1 MTGCRW
7 VALALLALPPTALA
21 DDKPKRD
28 PVRAAAF
35 EPGKVWEVHVTLT
48 AAEFEAM
55 QPRGGFN
62 MFGPPQPKAKA
73 PERPLD
79 PSREVHKNTFGVDLP
94 WATGA
99 VTIGGQTFDNVG
111 IRYKGN
117 GTISDATKSVKKSLK
132 IDLDRKGG
140 TGKFQGM
147 KTIVLHSGVADPSKC
162 RETLGY
168 ALYRAA
174 GVPAPRTG
182 LAEVRLT
189 VPGKYDKELL
199 GVYTLLEP
207 IDKGFLRETF
217 GSDKGVLMKP
227 EGLRDF
233 VDFGDDWEKYKKTYA
248 PKDPPTKEQA
258 ARIIAFAR
266 LVAKGDDAAFARDIG
281 SFLDADQY
289 LRYLATTSYIANSD
303 SFFGLGHNFY
313 LYLHP
318 KTNKLHFFPWD
329 VDRAFANLPIFGSN
343 SRQMDLSFTRP
354 YAGAHRLTE
363 RILALPGMIE
373 RYQKLLKELSTTA
386 FAKDRV
392 LAMLDQVEAV
402 TKDLVARDAAAVVA
416 RKEPPGGGGPLAAFL
431 GKPPAL
437 RKFVEKR
444 TASLENQLAGKSKGH
459 VPATGMGM
467 MGFRAGDMLA
477 EPALED
483 FDASKDE
490 KLSRAEWLA
499 VAKKL
504 YDAST
509 KDADGKVDERGLG
522 VGLATFFPK
531 PPEGTPPQFSMTGF
545 LTGPVFKRADADA
558 DKKVTLAELT
568 TGAEKLFDQ
577 FDKAKTGQL
586 DEIAFGDLLT
596 ELFPPP
602 KFGPPPMPP
611 QKVEPKKE

>member
-1 MTGCRW
+1 MTARRW
-7 VALALLALPPTALA
+7 AALALVVLPLTAPA

-35 EPGKVWEVHVTLT
+35 EPNRVWDVHVTLT

-79 PSREVHKNTFGVDLP
+79 PNREVHKNTFGVDLP
-94 WATGA
+94 WASGTVA
-99 VTIGGQTFDNVG
+99 VGGQTFENVG
-111 IRYKGN
+111 VRYKGN
-117 GTISDATKSVKKSLK
+117 GTISDATRSVKKSLK
-132 IDLDRKGG
+132 IDLDRHGG
-140 TGKFQGM
+140 TGKFRGM

-162 RETLGY
+162 REALGY
-168 ALYRAA
+168 ALYWAA

-217 GSDKGVLMKP
+217 GTDKGVLMKP
-227 EGLRDF
+227 EGLREFADL
-233 VDFGDDWEKYKKTYA
+233 GDDWEKYKKTYA
-248 PKDPPTKEQA
+248 PKDPPTKAQA
-258 ARIIAFAR
+258 ARVIAFAR
-266 LVAKGDDAAFARDIG
+266 LVAKGDDAAFAREIG
-281 SFLDADQY
+281 SFLDTDEY

-343 SRQMDLSFTRP
+343 NRQMDLSFTRP

-363 RILALPGMIE
+363 RVLALPGMGE
-373 RYQKLLKELSTTA
+373 RYQKILKELSSTA
-386 FAKDRV
+386 FARDRV
-392 LAMLDQVEAV
+392 LKMLDQVETA
-402 TKDLVARDAAAVVA
+402 TKDLVARDSAAVVA
-416 RKEPPGGGGPLAAFL
+416 RREPPGGGGPLAAFL

-437 RKFVEKR
+437 RKFVDKR
-444 TASLENQLAGKSKGH
+444 TVSLENQLAGKSKGH
-459 VPATGMGM
+459 VPAS
-467 MGFRAGDMLA
+467 GFGPGAFKAGDMLA

-483 FDASKDE
+483 FDTSRDE

-509 KDADGKVDERGLG
+509 KDADGKVDEKGLG
-522 VGLATFFPK
+522 VGLAAFFPK
-531 PPEGTPPQFSMTGF
+531 PPEGTPPQFSMTAF
-545 LTGPVFKRADADA
+545 LTGPVFRRADADA

-568 TGAEKLFDQ
+568 GGAEKLFDQ
-577 FDKAKTGQL
+577 FDRARSGQL
-586 DEIAFGDLLT
+586 DENTFGDLLT

-602 KFGPPPMPP
+602 KFGPPPS
-611 QKVEPKKE
+611 PKKKD